1 MNKLLYNRQKVLN
14 RPNYIIKYIEVIKNY
29 KLTKFNNESKN
40 IAILLESRIFE
51 NTEFILRQFSRFL
64 PEDFA
69 MWIYV
74 TENVYNE
81 YLEIANKLNNG
92 IKIIILP
99 NEYKL
104 TSIDDYNN
112 IMFNKSFWNL
122 LIQFERVLIFQMD
135 TMIYKNTIEQFYQY
149 DYVGAPWDPKYKICD
164 SNVGNGGLSLRNIKA
179 TIDCLNNMDK
189 IIDSGEKIHEDIF
202 YSKAMIK
209 LGYKIPDIET
219 ASLFAIE
226 DYMHNENCFGS
237 HKLEKFH
244 INLFNKLLEDSFN

>member
-1 MNKLLYNRQKVLN
+1 MENLHSVSSEER
-14 RPNYIIKYIEVIKNY
+14 
-29 KLTKFNNESKN
+29 NEGLKE
-40 IAILLESRIFE
+40 I
-51 NTEFILRQFSRFL
+51 
-64 PEDFA
+64 
-69 MWIYV
+69 
-74 TENVYNE
+74 
-81 YLEIANKLNNG
+81 IANKLNNG

-104 TSIDDYNN
+104 ASIDDYNN
-112 IMFNKSFWNL
+112 IMLNKSFWNL

-179 TIDCLNNMDK
+179 TIDCLNNIDK
-189 IIDSGEKIHEDIF
+189 IIDSDEKINEDIF

-226 DYMHNENCFGS
+226 DYMHNEKCFGS

>member
-1 MNKLLYNRQKVLN
+1 MNKLLYNRQKVFN

-29 KLTKFNNESKN
+29 KLTQFNNESKN

-112 IMFNKSFWNL
+112 IMLNKSFWNL
-122 LIQFERVLIFQMD
+122 LIQFKRVLIFQMD

-149 DYVGAPWDPKYKICD
+149 DYVGAPWDPKYKISD
-164 SNVGNGGLSLRNIKA
+164 SNVGNGGLSLRNTKA

-189 IIDSGEKIHEDIF
+189 IIESNEKINEDIF
-202 YSKAMIK
+202 YSKAMNK

-226 DYMHNENCFGS
+226 DYMHNEKCFGS